1 MMPKLLIPVPEA
13 ARAVPAAAGAAA
25 SSATSP
31 WPICARRAPRRDA
44 EPRR

>member
-1 MMPKLLIPVPEA
+1 MRPRLLSPVPEA

-31 WPICARRAPRRDA
+31 WPTCGPRAPRRGA
-44 EPRR
+44 EARR

>member
-13 ARAVPAAAGAAA
+13 ARAVPAAAGTAA

-31 WPICARRAPRRDA
+31 WPTSARRTPRRGA
-44 EPRR
+44 EAGR